1 MNVLWTFQPG
11 GGGIIDHIQ
20 QFFIGTADQEE
31 QFEDEE
37 EGDAIAEDY
46 TEEGLKRYQSG
57 GKTYLEEPPV
67 LYPDEDTGR
76 YEYKKIEP
84 GLYWVRHSDTNRR
97 FMIVAETH
105 PLIAF
110 CHSLAQHERS
120 ITDSISPESG
130 DVPLPG
136 IIGYFVERVAQPPS
150 VGHTKSVDGYD
161 GHPLQTGGY
170 NTTLPNALQPQPQ
183 KMSNGTASTSAVID
197 IKASMPVFEIPKD
210 ELLGNIQDSSDF
222 TQANDLTQQ
231 EHLKLLPTDMCIELQ
246 VADDLFLRS
255 TEMRWYT
262 ISANYYSMYRAYIQ
276 RSIATNST
284 LIELSALNDSVRLDS
299 ITGRQ
304 QVIAATQKAHRS
316 SLLVE
321 RMRQAAVQ
329 AATRPS
335 VENIAALRQACDE
348 LNHNLLN

>member
-1 MNVLWTFQPG
+1 MLRSFQPG
-11 GGGIIDHIQ
+11 GGGIIDRIQ
-20 QFFIGTADQEE
+20 QFFIGTADPDE

-46 TEEGLKRYQSG
+46 TEEGLKRYQRA

-84 GLYWVRHSDTNRR
+84 GLYWIRHSDTNRR

-136 IIGYFVERVAQPPS
+136 IIGYFVERVAPPPS
-150 VGHTKSVDGYD
+150 PGHTKSVDGYD
-161 GHPLQTGGY
+161 GRPLQTDRY
-170 NTTLPNALQPQPQ
+170 SAALPNPLQPQPQ
-183 KMSNGTASTSAVID
+183 KMANGTTSVTSTVID
-197 IKASMPVFEIPKD
+197 VKADMPIFELPKD
-210 ELLGNIQDSSDF
+210 DLLGKIQDSSDY

-262 ISANYYSMYRAYIQ
+262 ISANHYSMYRAYIQ
-276 RSIATNST
+276 RSISTNST
-284 LIELSALNDSVRLDS
+284 LIELSKLNDNVRLDS
-299 ITGRQ
+299 VTGRQ
-304 QVIAATQKAHRS
+304 QVIAAMQKAHRS
-316 SLLVE
+316 SLLIE

-335 VENIAALRQACDE
+335 VENIALLRQACDE
-348 LNHNLLN
+348 LNHDLLN